1 MALEEHID
9 NIRNG
14 LARRQFT
21 SETAVR
27 QGIINP
33 PHASSVSPVD
43 VPPVPDLRR
52 KKSPQRT
59 RLVVTMPDGE
69 IIECPKIRDTF
80 SEVIKKLGVEKVA
93 ALGIIRDKIPLVS
106 DSEYPG
112 YAQRQSGSHYIY
124 VAALTPDKKR
134 DLLKIAKDL
143 EIELRVEIIPKE

>member
-43 VPPVPDLRR
+43 VPPVSDLPR

-59 RLVVTMPDGE
+59 RVVVTMPDGE
-69 IIECPKIRDTF
+69 IVECPKIRDTF

-106 DSEYPG
+106 DSEYPD
-112 YAQRQSGSHYIY
+112 YAQRQSGSHYIN
-124 VAALTPDKKR
+124 VDAPTPDKKR
-134 DLLKIAKDL
+134 DLMKIAKDL
-143 EIELRVEIIPKE
+143 GVELKVEIIPK